1 MELGGQ
7 FDRCVHQEEVT
18 IYDPGKIAAV
28 LITSESDKVSA
39 KEMMREFNITP
50 LDEYLDNSRE
60 YRLKPGI
67 IK

>member
-1 MELGGQ
+1 MKKKY
-7 FDRCVHQEEVT
+7 QEEVT

-28 LITSESDKVSA
+28 LLTSESDKVSA

>member
-1 MELGGQ
+1 LKKKY
-7 FDRCVHQEEVT
+7 QEEVT

-28 LITSESDKVSA
+28 LLTSESDKVSA

>member
-1 MELGGQ
+1 LKKKY
-7 FDRCVHQEEVT
+7 QEEVT

-28 LITSESDKVSA
+28 LLTSESDKVSA
-39 KEMMREFNITP
+39 KEILREFNITP

>member
-1 MELGGQ
+1 MKKKY
-7 FDRCVHQEEVT
+7 QEEVT